1 MELSLRQQEIIDISI
16 GLIADR
22 GIQNLTMKNI
32 AAAVGISEPA
42 IYRHFL
48 NKSEIVEAVLDA
60 FSVMASDV
68 LDRSENADCSALEK
82 IELFL
87 LDRYRSCAVHPK
99 MARVMMSEENFR
111 SDEVLAARM
120 VKMMHRHKGRI
131 EEFIKA
137 GIANGEIRDDIDS
150 TAMFRIIFGPM
161 RMLIKQWGMSGY
173 TFDLEAEGKALWEA
187 EKKMIVINY

>member
-22 GIQNLTMKNI
+22 GMQNLTMKNI

-42 IYRHFL
+42 IYRHFR
-48 NKSEIVEAVLDA
+48 NKFDIIEAVLDA

-68 LDRSENADCSALEK
+68 LDRSEHADCSALEK

-87 LDRYRSCAVHPK
+87 LDRYQSCVAHPK

-111 SDEVLAARM
+111 SDEVLAGRM
-120 VKMMHRHKGRI
+120 LKMMHQHKARI
-131 EEFIKA
+131 ENFIKA
-137 GIANGEIRDDIDS
+137 GIANGEIRNDIDP

-161 RMLIKQWGMSGY
+161 RMLIKQWGMSNY
-173 TFDLEAEGKALWEA
+173 KFDLEAEGKALWEA
-187 EKKMIVINY
+187 EKKMICN